1 MGLDVKLTFNGY
13 DFAPLL
19 STYAVDYEIS
29 YRKVVTALDGTEY
42 FGNGTRRPIINFTL
56 RPLTDSQSKAAY
68 DALKIMVASCSYT
81 DPAVNGSAD
90 ASVTRTAQFRV
101 TSSLEAAFGLRSVDG
116 NRYYKG
122 GVITLRG
129 VTCLA

>member
-1 MGLDVKLTFNGY
+1 MSLDVILTFNGY
-13 DFAPLL
+13 NFKPLL
-19 STYAVDYEIS
+19 SSYGVDYDIS

-42 FGNGTRRPIINFTL
+42 FGNGLKRPIINFSL
-56 RPLTDSQSKAAY
+56 RPLTDAESKAAY
-68 DALKIMVASCSYT
+68 DALKVMVASCSYT
-81 DPAVNGSAD
+81 DPAISGSAD
-90 ASVTRTAQFRV
+90 ASASRTAQFRV

-122 GVITLRG
+122 GTITLRG

>member
-1 MGLDVKLTFNGY
+1 MSLDVKLTFNGY

-19 STYAVDYEIS
+19 STYAVDYEIT
-29 YRKVVTALDGTEY
+29 YRKVVTALDGKEY
-42 FGNGTRRPIINFTL
+42 FGNGLKRPIVNFAL
-56 RPLTDSQSKAAY
+56 RPLTDAQAKAAY

-81 DPAVNGSAD
+81 DPAISGSAD
-90 ASVTRTAQFRV
+90 ASASRTAQFRL
-101 TSSLEAAFGLRSVDG
+101 TSNLEAAFGLRSVDG

-122 GVITLRG
+122 GQIVLRG